1 MRKNVLMQISQKEPT
16 AAMMEEARNDRY
28 LERTRVQRYSRQ
40 TYDYK
45 FHSYATRLYV
55 TAKRENDILAIAV
68 YLRGEL
74 AAGRIEPA
82 FVTYNDVKAEKW
94 LSYRGGKWSEAYT
107 DRMVSDMRDVIRKTD
122 WMFAHDVQ
130 DQEDIDL
137 CNSIFGTKKES
148 VLEALDE
155 WQCCIRGKQNELRA
169 EKRVKHWAEQ
179 MAKIPPVPENFMDWA
194 EGEGTAG
201 SNFLFYKRKGKK
213 TEVFCTYCGATYET
227 GVKMVHNPGDPMTY
241 GYDPKEK
248 SFCKSCHHMIATK
261 AWGKQKELQT
271 ADRVILM
278 QRAEEYVAFRAFLVK
293 KRFMRKSKFPEHEIW
308 EKHTYIREDARV
320 LANAGTFLS
329 YESYVQREIPSLG
342 RTEWAISLEGGYYGY
357 DRSAWQIGRGI
368 LYQENVSRELEGTGV
383 RPVVAKLFLGGGETD
398 PQYAL
403 INAAR
408 KGYIE
413 YMIKA
418 GLKRLAIEAA
428 AMHFTNNVANEDAKN
443 LKQLL
448 GIDGQQLSTLKR
460 VDGNSYTISALKYI
474 DEHKERLDDE
484 TLRFITMEKIS
495 PVDLKLKS
503 TGMTMQ
509 RMINYI
515 RRQSK
520 QTGASFAQA
529 NRTYDDYLTLARE
542 RGMDLKDEIVCH
554 TPRMQELHDRYVEEK
569 NAAEDA
575 KERKRVN
582 KVFANIAKT
591 FKRNKEHFSYEKEG
605 LVIVVPRD
613 AYDIKVEG
621 RKQHHCVGAS
631 DTYMKRMSQGETFI
645 LFLRR
650 KETPREPY
658 YTLEV
663 EYDGKIK
670 QSYGAYDRKPDWEK
684 VKPVLMA
691 FTKQI
696 GKRTLRERQKQ
707 SDGKVLC
714 QAG

>member
-1 MRKNVLMQISQKEPT
+1 MRKNVLLQISPKEPT

-28 LERTRVQRYSRQ
+28 LERTRTQRYSWQ
-40 TYDYK
+40 SYDYK

-55 TAKRENDILAIAV
+55 TAKREGDILVIAV

-74 AAGRIEPA
+74 AAGRITPA
-82 FVTYNDVKAEKW
+82 FVTYCDVKWGKW
-94 LSYRGGKWSEAYT
+94 LSYRGEKWSEAYT
-107 DRMVSDMRDVIRKTD
+107 DRMVSDMRDVIRRTD
-122 WMFAHDVQ
+122 WSFAHDVQ
-130 DQEDIDL
+130 DKEDIDL
-137 CNSIFGTKKES
+137 CNSIFGTDKES
-148 VLEALDE
+148 ILEAVDR
-155 WQCCIRGKQNELRA
+155 WQCYIREKLNELRA

-194 EGEGTAG
+194 EGEGTVG
-201 SNFLFYKRKGKK
+201 SNFLFYKRRGKK
-213 TEVFCTYCGATYET
+213 TEVFCTHCGATYET
-227 GVKMVHNPGDPMTY
+227 DVKMVHNPGDPMTY

-261 AWGKQKELQT
+261 AWGKQKELRT

-278 QRAEEYVAFRAFLVK
+278 QRAKEYIVFRAFLVK
-293 KRFMRKSKFPEHEIW
+293 KRFIRKAEFPEREKW
-308 EKHTYIREDARV
+308 EKHTYIAESARV
-320 LANAGTFLS
+320 LANPMTFAS
-329 YESYVQREIPSLG
+329 EESYLQREIPSLG
-342 RTEWAISLEGGYYGY
+342 RVEWAVSTEGGYYGY
-357 DRSAWQIGRGI
+357 DRSAWQIGSGI
-368 LYQENVSRELEGTGV
+368 LYRENLEKELEGTGV

-398 PQYAL
+398 PQCSL
-403 INAAR
+403 KSAAR

-413 YMIKA
+413 YMLKA
-418 GLKRLAIEAA
+418 GLNRLAVEAA
-428 AMHFTNNVANEDAKN
+428 TTYCLKDAKEEGARN
-443 LKQLL
+443 LKELL

-460 VDGNSYTISALKYI
+460 VNGNSYTIKALKYI
-474 DEHKERLDDE
+474 AASKEKLNDE
-484 TLRFITMEKIS
+484 TLKYITMEKIL
-495 PVDLKLKS
+495 PEDLMTKI

-515 RRQSK
+515 RRQAER
-520 QTGASFAQA
+520 TCGSFAQT
-529 NRTYDDYLTLARE
+529 NRTYRDYLDLARG

-605 LVIVVPRD
+605 LVIVVPRN

-684 VKPVLMA
+684 VEAVLTG
-691 FTKQI
+691 FTRKIEQ
-696 GKRTLRERQKQ
+696 RTKKEQLVM
-707 SDGKVLC
+707 SPAV
-714 QAG
+714 

>member
-1 MRKNVLMQISQKEPT
+1 MRKNVLLQISPKEPT

-28 LERTRVQRYSRQ
+28 LERTRTQRYSWQ

-45 FHSYATRLYV
+45 FHSYATRLYI
-55 TAKRENDILAIAV
+55 TAKREDDNLVIAV

-74 AAGRIEPA
+74 AAGRITPA

-107 DRMVSDMRDVIRKTD
+107 DRIVSDMRDVIRKTD

-194 EGEGTAG
+194 EGEGTVG

-213 TEVFCTYCGATYET
+213 TKVFCTHCGATYET
-227 GVKMVHNPGDPMTY
+227 DAKMVHNPGDPRTY
-241 GYDPKEK
+241 SYDPKEK
-248 SFCKSCHHMIATK
+248 DACKNCHHIIATK
-261 AWGKQKELQT
+261 AWGKQKELHT
-271 ADRVILM
+271 EDRVILM
-278 QRAEEYVAFRAFLVK
+278 QRAEEYVAFRSFRVK
-293 KRFMRKSKFPEHEIW
+293 KRFVRKSALPKQETW
-308 EKHTYIREDARV
+308 EKHTYITENARV
-320 LANAGTFLS
+320 LTNAGTFIS
-329 YESYVQREIPSLG
+329 HESYIRREIPSLG
-342 RTEWAISLEGGYYGY
+342 RTEWAVSTEGGYYGY
-357 DRSAWQIGRGI
+357 DRSAWQIGSGI
-368 LYQENVSRELEGTGV
+368 LYQENVSGELEGTGV
-383 RPVVAKLFLGGGETD
+383 HPIVAHLFLDGREKD

-413 YMIKA
+413 YMLKA

-428 AMHFTNNVANEDAKN
+428 AMHYTNNVMNEDAKN
-443 LKQLL
+443 LKDLL

-460 VDGNSYTISALKYI
+460 VDGNSYTVAALKYI
-474 DEHKERLDDE
+474 KEHREKLDDD
-484 TLRFITMEKIS
+484 TLIFIAREKIR
-495 PVDLKLKS
+495 PGDLAMKI

-529 NRTYDDYLTLARE
+529 NRTYGDYLTLARA

-621 RKQHHCVGAS
+621 KKQHHCVGAS

-650 KETPREPY
+650 KEKPREPY

-663 EYDGKIK
+663 EYDGKIR

-684 VKPVLMA
+684 IEPVLTG
-691 FTKQI
+691 FTRKIAQ
-696 GKRTLRERQKQ
+696 RTKKEQLAM
-707 SDGKVLC
+707 SPAV
-714 QAG
+714 